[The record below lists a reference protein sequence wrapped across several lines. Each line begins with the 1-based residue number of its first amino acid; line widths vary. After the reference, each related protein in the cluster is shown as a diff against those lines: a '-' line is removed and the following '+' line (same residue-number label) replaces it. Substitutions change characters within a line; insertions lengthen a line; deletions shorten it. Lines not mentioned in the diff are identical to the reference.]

1 MTVTDSPLLIQRT
14 TLAAPAGIVAD
25 DLTGATD
32 SAVQFA
38 RVGWT
43 ARLAL
48 TSPAAG
54 TADTLAGS
62 VTAVITDARAQD
74 SETANE
80 GTALAVTGLM
90 ASGIERLFVKV
101 DSTLRGSVIDQ
112 VTGALSS
119 WSVRHPDAL
128 AVVCSAYPAMGRT
141 IESGQLLVHGAGVH
155 TTAIG
160 RDPVTPVTTSAV
172 AELLPGSV
180 ALRLTSAS
188 AAENAAQLQ
197 AAAVSSRIV
206 AVDAVTDADLSTLA
220 EAIALLGPRAIP
232 TGAAGLAI
240 AMSHVWA
247 SEDAATVDPDG
258 HAESAETAAIQRVV
272 VVVSSLHDVSRA
284 QVDEL
289 MAQLPRDAVRTLT
302 PTLEQALTPASTA
315 AWAERELA
323 GSPELPAVVVIA
335 SPSERPAR
343 DVGQSKAPAS
353 DLIAQSLAIISDA
366 VISES
371 PVGAIVLLGGEGARA
386 VLATLGAESLVVRD
400 TVREGIPIG
409 VLEGGKADGIT
420 IVTKAGG
427 FGTPTSVAEIVQELF
442 TTADAHD
449 LFSGANTEGT
459 LS

>member
-1 MTVTDSPLLIQRT
+1 MTVIDNTLIGQRT
-14 TLAAPAGIVAD
+14 APAAPAGIVAD

-48 TSPAAG
+48 TSPRSGAG
-54 TADTLAGS
+54 DAQPGS
-62 VTAVITDARAQD
+62 VMAVITDARAQAP
-74 SETANE
+74 ETANR
-80 GTALAVTGLM
+80 GTARAVSGLLD
-90 ASGIERLFVKV
+90 SGIGRLFVKV

-112 VTGALSS
+112 VTGALSA
-119 WSVRHPDAL
+119 WSVRHPDAI

-180 ALRLTSAS
+180 ALRLTGAD
-188 AAENAAQLQ
+188 AAENAAQLE
-197 AAAVSSRIV
+197 AAAASSRIV
-206 AVDAVTDADLSTLA
+206 AVDAATDADLTTLA
-220 EAIALLGPRAIP
+220 EAVALLGPRAIP

-247 SEDAATVDPDG
+247 DDAAGPADPDG
-258 HAESAETAAIQRVV
+258 RAESARIERVV

-289 MAQLPRDAVRTLT
+289 MAVLPRDAVRTLT
-302 PTLEQALTPASTA
+302 PTLEQALTPSSTA
-315 AWAERELA
+315 EWAERELA
-323 GSPELPAVVVIA
+323 SSPELPAVVVIA
-335 SPSERPAR
+335 SPHERPTQDAGEPQ
-343 DVGQSKAPAS
+343 VPAS
-353 DLIAQSLAIISDA
+353 DLIAQSLAIVSDA
-366 VISES
+366 VVSHAA
-371 PVGAIVLLGGEGARA
+371 VGAIVLLGGEGARA

-409 VLEGGKADGIT
+409 ILEGGKADGIT

-442 TTADAHD
+442 TTDEAHA
-449 LFSGANTEGT
+449 LFASANTEGT